1 MKRRNNNSNKNK
13 DKQISNMVDLSS
25 ESNIKGLKNLNYK
38 AEIIRMNRKVKVN
51 DKLSTKYAF

>member
-1 MKRRNNNSNKNK
+1 MQK
-13 DKQISNMVDLSS
+13 ISNMVDLSS